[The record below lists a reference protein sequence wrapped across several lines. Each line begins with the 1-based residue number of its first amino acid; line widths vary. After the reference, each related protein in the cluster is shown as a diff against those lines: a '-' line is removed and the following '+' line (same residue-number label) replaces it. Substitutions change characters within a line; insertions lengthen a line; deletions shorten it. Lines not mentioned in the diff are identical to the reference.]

1 MGYIDPDNIDV
12 DVNDNDTGLYLDDD
26 DSSFNDNQKK
36 PASNTYAIS
45 AMKQKSP
52 IELVKKYM
60 KKTAAK
66 AVDDRLAMAGVLASL
81 GSSSNQQE
89 SSSHSSCDSAS
100 DHNDHHQDTNDRDED
115 SDHDRV
121 DSIDIVSKS

>member
-45 AMKQKSP
+45 AMEQKSP

-60 KKTAAK
+60 KKIAAK

-89 SSSHSSCDSAS
+89 SSSHSSRDSVS
-100 DHNDHHQDTNDRDED
+100 DHNDHHQYANDRDED